1 MKRIIVLVVLVWGVC
16 LFCMPKWYL
25 GDVSGEYDDYVTGKG
40 FAQIE
45 DGYIARAEAEARES
59 ALRDAAEAISCS
71 VSGETISHAAE
82 SGSGS
87 SAQMEEYFVSNT
99 KVRTDLEVMGY
110 ETLKTDKDKQ
120 NCYVLVGIKRSV
132 LLNMF
137 RQKIEDGIKE
147 IGDNFAIADEMK
159 VDEAAK
165 SIKIYERCLT
175 LSEQM
180 QDDLKIYLYLNNWQN
195 EFDGKI
201 ETIPGMQQIEKELTL
216 LSGNTPIST
225 AHLVEELLGVYAGR
239 KRGYYSF
246 VIYPFDYEDTG
257 FVSEF
262 GKNFAELCASW
273 LARESGW
280 QRLAYKDQRDANA
293 VFRGKILQSDNGMH
307 LIISGAGS
315 SNELFV
321 NKVTCENIGWDKI
334 KPENLDSALANKL
347 ALYNEIQ
354 RDSRLQI
361 DLQTDKMMNE
371 GVVYYYGEEPKLLVR
386 ANKACYLRLM
396 YIFADGTKTLIID
409 NYPIAV
415 DQANIWVKIPFEG
428 EVCEPS
434 GVEQLILQASTEKQP
449 DVVYNE
455 VDLGNGSYINVIE
468 TGIFAQ
474 ISKTRGLKLNRP
486 EKEITEKV
494 FQWTVFEK

>member
-1 MKRIIVLVVLVWGVC
+1 MKRIIIVVILVWGVW
-16 LFCMPKWYL
+16 LYCMPGWYL
-25 GDVSGEYDDYVTGKG
+25 GDNAGEYGDYVTGKG

-45 DGYIARAEAEARES
+45 DGDIAGAEARAKES
-59 ALRDAAEAISCS
+59 AMRDVAESISCS

-87 SAQMEEYFVSNT
+87 TAQMEEYFVSNT
-99 KVRTDLEVMGY
+99 KVRTDLELMGS
-110 ETLKTDKDKQ
+110 EILKTDKDKQ

-137 RQKIEDGIKE
+137 RQKIADGIKE
-147 IGDNFAIADEMK
+147 IGDNFVIADEMK

-180 QDDLKIYLYLNNWQN
+180 QADLKIYLYLNNWQN
-195 EFDGKI
+195 EFNSNIKSM
-201 ETIPGMQQIEKELTL
+201 PNMQQIEKELTL
-216 LSGNTPIST
+216 LSGNTPVST
-225 AHLVEELLGVYAGR
+225 DILVKELLSVYEGR

-246 VIYPFDYEDTG
+246 VIYPFEYEDTG

-262 GKNFAELCASW
+262 GNNFAELCASW
-273 LARESGW
+273 LARECGW

-293 VFRGKILQSDNGMH
+293 VLRGKILQSENGMH
-307 LIISGAGS
+307 LMISGAGS

-354 RDSRLQI
+354 RDSRLQV

-386 ANKACYLRLM
+386 ANKACFLRLM
-396 YIFADGTKTLIID
+396 YIFADGTKTLLID

-415 DQANIWVKIPFEG
+415 DQANTWVKIPFAG
-428 EVCEPS
+428 EICEPS

-449 DVVYNE
+449 EVVYNE
-455 VDLGNGSYINVIE
+455 VDLGNGAYINVIE

-474 ISKTRGLKLNRP
+474 VSKTRGLKLKKP

-494 FQWTVFEK
+494 FWWTVFEK